1 MTDKSASTSTRA
13 LVDLPRMSARLTY
26 PTSNVREPN
35 RYASIR
41 IEDEDSGLLIAE
53 IDLNPD
59 QLFALMAN
67 STAYGEGRANTV
79 GRRFGLRRVTA
90 SVTLD
95 RAKWGLDYRTDES
108 HPAIQENMKRLR
120 EEGWEVVRYESAHGR
135 HRIQC
140 VKWVPIDEAPDE

>member
-1 MTDKSASTSTRA
+1 MTDKSASARA
-13 LVDLPRMSARLTY
+13 LVDLPRMSARLSY

-79 GRRFGLRRVTA
+79 GRRFGLRRVTQT
-90 SVTLD
+90 VHLD
-95 RAKWGLDYRTDES
+95 RKEWGLGYGTDET
-108 HPAIQENMKRLR
+108 HNAVQANMTVLR
-120 EEGWEVVRYESAHGR
+120 DEGWEVVRYESSHGR
-135 HRIQC
+135 HYIQC
-140 VKWVPIDEAPDE
+140 VKWVAEAPDE

>member
-1 MTDKSASTSTRA
+1 MSDKPAI
-13 LVDLPRMSARLTY
+13 VKLPRMSARLTY

-53 IDLNPD
+53 VDLNPD

-67 STAYGEGRANTV
+67 STAYGEGRANTA
-79 GRRFGLRRVTA
+79 GKRFGLKRVTQT
-90 SVTLD
+90 VFLD
-95 RAKWGLDYRTDES
+95 RQKWNLHYLADET
-108 HPAIQENMKRLR
+108 HPSVQENLKALR
-120 EEGWEVVRYESAHGR
+120 EEGWEVLRYEVSHGK

-140 VKWVPIDEAPDE
+140 VKWVEQ

>member
-1 MTDKSASTSTRA
+1 VSDKDTSVRA

-26 PTSNVREPN
+26 PTINVREPH

-41 IEDEDSGLLIAE
+41 IEDEDSGLMIAE
-53 IDLNPD
+53 IDLSPD

-79 GRRFGLRRVTA
+79 GRRFGRQRVVHT
-90 SVTLD
+90 VTLD
-95 RAKWGLDYRTDES
+95 RKEWGLDHLSDES
-108 HPAIQENMKRLR
+108 HPAVQANLKTLR
-120 EEGWEVVRYESAHGR
+120 DEGWEALRYEVSHGR

-140 VKWVPIDEAPDE
+140 VKWVDAEGVTE

>member
-1 MTDKSASTSTRA
+1 MPDKSASARA
-13 LVDLPRMSARLTY
+13 LVDLPRMSARLRY

-53 IDLNPD
+53 VELNPD

-79 GRRFGLRRVTA
+79 GRRFGLRRVTQT
-90 SVTLD
+90 VHLD
-95 RAKWGLDYRTDES
+95 RKEWGLGYGADEN
-108 HPAIQENMKRLR
+108 HNAVQANMKVLR
-120 EEGWEVVRYESAHGR
+120 DEGWEVVRYESARGR